1 MTSTPTQSLD
11 AQRQI
16 AELRA
21 TRPYDGRRVALREAR
36 GTWKWTGIRGICLHI
51 AADYRLMVLAVEHDP
66 EDYWPV
72 GAEILVELDEESFPV
87 FGDHEGN

>member
-1 MTSTPTQSLD
+1 MSAPTQSPDSQQL
-11 AQRQI
+11 I

-21 TRPYDGRRVALREAR
+21 TRPYDGRRVTLQEKR
-36 GTWKWTGIRGICLHI
+36 GGWQWTGIRGVCLHI
-51 AADYRLMVLAVEHDP
+51 AADYRLMVLVVEHDY
-66 EDYWPV
+66 EDRWPV